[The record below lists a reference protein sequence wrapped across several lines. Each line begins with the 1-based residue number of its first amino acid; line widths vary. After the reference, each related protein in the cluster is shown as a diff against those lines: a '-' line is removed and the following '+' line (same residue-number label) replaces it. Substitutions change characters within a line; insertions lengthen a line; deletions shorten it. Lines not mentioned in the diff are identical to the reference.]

1 LQTDNAAATAPELVR
16 VVGRLWRAIRQRA
29 RQEWGTAPLPEAQLD
44 VLRLV
49 RARPGLRP
57 QEAAEALGVVPNTVS
72 TLLTALEAAGL
83 LERRRDDADARA
95 VRLQLTAAARAR
107 IASWQDRRQAV
118 VTAALRSLTDADQDA
133 VTRAL
138 PALSRLAEVLAG
150 AETVGR

>member
-1 LQTDNAAATAPELVR
+1 MQTDNAAATAPELVQ
-16 VVGRLWRAIRQRA
+16 VVGRLRRAIRQRA

-95 VRLQLTAAARAR
+95 VRLHLTAAARAR
-107 IASWQDRRQAV
+107 IARWQDRRQAV